1 MSKGQNGYT
10 DSDNPTNN
18 ITNNGVVLDD
28 KKIEE
33 GRSFDHK
40 NEALKVIPRGLVKKQ
55 ISIWEEHKSKDKNKS
70 LKFNPKN
77 KIGGEPKITEL
88 PNENSDFSVT
98 YENGIIKFKI
108 KSGPEDYGD
117 NPATSSGGVSKF
129 DYNKKPDKTD
139 LENLKNESNTYLSK
153 TYTKEKE
160 KKEILTL
167 LDEASKHIK
176 AKFPGAKLDDNF
188 FIAVMKVA
196 SEKRGISISNEEE
209 FNKCFNKALKG
220 INSELNATKY
230 KTEGGVTLHQIAKF
244 FSAKFQKF
252 SQDNNYITPRTDSN
266 GKLID
271 IGRRLFRVCTEEN
284 IDAFKEMQTKET
296 KGDNGQSPSASPRSA
311 SSRDKSTPLGK

>member
-1 MSKGQNGYT
+1 MSKGQNGNT
-10 DSDNPTNN
+10 DS
-18 ITNNGVVLDD
+18 NNGVVLVD
-28 KKIEE
+28 KKIKE
-33 GRSFDHK
+33 GC
-40 NEALKVIPRGLVKKQ
+40 NEEALNVIPRGLVKEQ
-55 ISIWEEHKSKDKNKS
+55 ISIWELLGRK
-70 LKFNPKN
+70 
-77 KIGGEPKITEL
+77 PKITEL

-108 KSGPEDYGD
+108 KSGSKDYGN

-167 LDEASKHIK
+167 LDEASEHIK
-176 AKFPGAKLDDNF
+176 AKFPGAKLDNNF
-188 FIAVMKVA
+188 FIAVMRVA
-196 SEKRGISISNEEE
+196 SENRGIANFDNPQAFEQ
-209 FNKCFNKALKG
+209 ALKKF
-220 INSELNATKY
+220 NPHLDASQYTL
-230 KTEGGVTLHQIAKF
+230 EGETTLHQIAKF

-252 SQDNNYITPRTDSN
+252 SQDNNYFTPRTDSN